1 MADTTVKW
9 ARSTMTGAPALTGQV
24 GSLVSLLDALLVN
37 GWGSQTATGVVVA
50 GGVATATFPSNHA
63 AAPHAV
69 VTVAGITG
77 TYAAMNGDQK
87 VTATGTNT
95 ISWATG
101 LANGSAAGT
110 ITVKMAGAGWAIPF
124 TGTNLRAYKSSSP
137 QAHGQFLR
145 VSDTAAQVARAVGYE
160 NMTAI
165 STGTGLFPSAAQL
178 NGGYYWGKSLAAS
191 SAAVPWCFAS
201 DGRTFYLFTA
211 SGQPGGSPADGT
223 SCVIMAFGDLLPRSP
238 SSDPFASFCV
248 GSIDSLWQNT
258 GTHAVFTSSIDA
270 LVSVPRVYGGS
281 GSSFRGTLLAR
292 DYDAGSR
299 TLPNPIDGSLG
310 LCPVNYRDGSLAG
323 FVRADLPGLLYGMD
337 GGVEALVPL
346 GNTIRMDGT
355 SRSYLVA
362 HAQAGIETY
371 TSGMRAVALDITGPW
386 R

>member
-37 GWGSQTATGVVVA
+37 GWGSQTATSLVVA
-50 GGVATATFPSNHA
+50 GGVATATFASNHA

-95 ISWATG
+95 ISWATA

-110 ITVKMAGAGWAIPF
+110 VTVKMAGAGWAIPF

-145 VSDTAAQVARAVGYE
+145 VNDTTAQYARVVGYE

-165 STGTGLFPSAAQL
+165 STGTGLFPTAAQI
-178 NGGYYWGKSLAAS
+178 NGGLTWGKSNAAS
-191 SAAVPWCFAS
+191 SAAVPWSFAS
-201 DGRTFYLFTA
+201 DGRTLYLWVQA
-211 SGQPGGSPADGT
+211 MSPGGTPADATGCT
-223 SCVIMAFGDLLPRSP
+223 PSVFGDLVPRAP
-238 SSDPFASFCV
+238 SGDPYATILV
-248 GSIDSLWQNT
+248 GSPDVAWLNYGGRLVFDTNINT
-258 GTHAVFTSSIDA
+258 GA
-270 LVSVPRVYGGS
+270 SVPRIF
-281 GSSFRGTLLAR
+281 GSSGTAFRGSLRPRQWNSSIA
-292 DYDAGSR
+292 
-299 TLPNPIDGSLG
+299 LPNPIDGSIHLSP
-310 LCPVNYRDGSLAG
+310 CNYRDGDYTDVV
-323 FVRADLPGLLYGMD
+323 VRAELPGFLMGTEV
-337 GGVEALVPL
+337 GVEKFIPAHTLFQMAGGPKTYLMAHSSSNIADTTSMQAL
-346 GNTIRMDGT
+346 
-355 SRSYLVA
+355 
-362 HAQAGIETY
+362 
-371 TSGMRAVALDITGPW
+371 ALDVTGPW